1 MDSLS
6 QLALGASVGYAV
18 AGRQHG
24 ARAAVVGGLM
34 GTLPD
39 LDVLVRYQD
48 PVAQMTYHRSWSHS
62 LFWLTLAA
70 PLCWWLAKRW
80 PTLRDAGMPLLLA
93 IWLAL
98 VTHPLLDAFTV
109 YGTQLWQP
117 FSDHP
122 VSIGSVFIIDPVVW
136 LLLASA
142 LWPVVRSAPVEQ
154 GRQRASILLGGLA
167 LYLALSVT
175 LQSTQEQRLMA
186 SLPTTLAA
194 ESTGKALPTPFNTL
208 RFRLLARD
216 QATLCEQFVF
226 IWQAPRDDAWHCRA
240 LGVDLL
246 RALASHW
253 PVQRLYWF
261 SHGWVVTDRVEDEVI
276 IRDVRMGIPTDYL
289 FSFVVATVIATTVV
303 PTETRQLPP
312 SRRALSNWRR
322 AYAIDDGDMTQ
333 DHPLQ

>member
-6 QLALGASVGYAV
+6 QLALGASVGYVV
-18 AGRQHG
+18 AGREHG
-24 ARAAVVGGLM
+24 VRAAVVGGLM

-48 PVAQMTYHRSWSHS
+48 PIAQMTYHRSWSHS

-70 PLCWWLAKRW
+70 PLCWWLIRRL

-117 FSDHP
+117 FSDYP
-122 VSIGSVFIIDPVVW
+122 ISIGSVFIIDPVVW
-136 LLLASA
+136 LLLACA
-142 LWPVVRSAPVEQ
+142 LWPVARRVPIES
-154 GRQRASILLGGLA
+154 GRRQASWALGGLA

-175 LQSTQEQRLMA
+175 VQSTQERRIIA
-186 SLPTTLAA
+186 GLPTTLG
-194 ESTGKALPTPFNTL
+194 TGPVVKALPTPFNTL

-216 QATLCEQFVF
+216 RTSICEQYVFV
-226 IWQAPRDDAWHCRA
+226 WQSPRSDGWYCRP
-240 LGVDLL
+240 LGIEVL
-246 RALASHW
+246 RALADHW
-253 PVQRLYWF
+253 PVKRLYWF
-261 SHGWVVTDRVEDEVI
+261 SHGWIVADRVAEEIV

-289 FSFVVATVIATTVV
+289 FSFAVATVGESTLV
-303 PTETRQLPP
+303 PITTRQLPP
-312 SRRALSNWRR
+312 SGRALSNWRR
-322 AYAIDDGDMTQ
+322 AYALDDGDTKQ